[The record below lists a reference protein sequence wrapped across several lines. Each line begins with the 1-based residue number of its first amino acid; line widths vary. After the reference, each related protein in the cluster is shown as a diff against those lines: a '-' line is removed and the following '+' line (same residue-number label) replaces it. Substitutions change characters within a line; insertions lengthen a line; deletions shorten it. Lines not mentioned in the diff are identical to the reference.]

1 MSLSST
7 AMSIPLRIILKE
19 MQLSLDVQ
27 MALLERSG
35 QLGDILNAVE
45 YIEKFN
51 LEPLKEFMLKYKLSA
66 NALEQLMTQNAQVM
80 HNV

>member
-1 MSLSST
+1 
-7 AMSIPLRIILKE
+7 
-19 MQLSLDVQ
+19 

-45 YIEKFN
+45 HIEKFN

-66 NALEQLMTQNAQVM
+66 SALEQLMTQNAQVM